1 MDTEIW
7 KISKGKTIVV
17 LFFTNI
23 LAPQLHMIKVC
34 LTGCKTEVILSSLNI
49 FNSNSTC
56 RDYLEDKTLATNLV
70 NH

>member
-1 MDTEIW
+1 M
-7 KISKGKTIVV
+7 
-17 LFFTNI
+17 
-23 LAPQLHMIKVC
+23 MKVCLDQVSLDFC
-34 LTGCKTEVILSSLNI
+34 LTGCKTEVILSSLNT